1 MDTNQL
7 NEALLQTKAQLD
19 QTRRYLVDLI
29 DMILN
34 DDREAMEWLKQR
46 IKENR

>member
-1 MDTNQL
+1 MDINQL
-7 NEALLQTKAQLD
+7 NEAHLQTKAQLE